1 PVSGG
6 GRDVLSALVRAADA
20 AGVHLLAGRRVLDV
34 ARSDGAFGIAT
45 ASGTIR
51 SGYVVLATGGQS
63 LPRSGSDGAGF
74 EFARRLGHTIVPT
87 TPALVPL
94 VLDGHL
100 SRSGARRLD
109 RRPHLDAAV
118 GIAAVD
124 ALRNQ
129 RASRAERV
137 APLAAR
143 EERGTLGSADG
154 ELLSGRQLRNPREV
168 VGSHDSGAAQG
179 LS

>member
-94 VLDGHL
+94 VLDEAHE
-100 SRSGARRLD
+100 
-109 RRPHLDAAV
+109 
-118 GIAAVD
+118 
-124 ALRNQ
+124 
-129 RASRAERV
+129 ASIH
-137 APLAAR
+137 R
-143 EERGTLGSADG
+143 E
-154 ELLSGRQLRNPREV
+154 LSGISHEV
-168 VGSHDSGAAQG
+168 ELAVWIDGRILTRLSGS
-179 LS
+179 